1 MAPYE
6 AWIREQVMGSESEP
20 AFPSQSPGLQSGSWE
35 LKDENCTIALP
46 GEGAGHLE
54 VGRAWEV

>member
-20 AFPSQSPGLQSGSWE
+20 VFPSQSPGLQSGPWE
-35 LKDENCTIALP
+35 LKDENCTIILP
-46 GEGAGHLE
+46 GEGAGLLE
-54 VGRAWEV
+54 VGRTWEV